1 MFAAQIRIEAECR
14 IYICDLLGNEEV
26 FCKWCSEGR
35 ECVTRNH
42 TLVFRLEAVGI
53 IAMLDFEDL
62 TEGILLSTTQNKQE
76 ELKASAGILLQTSWP
91 AGKKKQNL
99 FT

>member
-1 MFAAQIRIEAECR
+1 
-14 IYICDLLGNEEV
+14 
-26 FCKWCSEGR
+26 
-35 ECVTRNH
+35 
-42 TLVFRLEAVGI
+42 
-53 IAMLDFEDL
+53 MLDFEDL

-91 AGKKKQNL
+91 SGKKKQNL